1 MTHVLCPPSC
11 LASCVSSCLDRV
23 VDVFSMFWLVNRV
36 PLGGCLRRCVG
47 AAPAPRRG
55 VGRPTPSPGHWSLD
69 TARWRVSR
77 ALHAHTNLKHWPQEG
92 KTVSVSERVTLSSR
106 AGAVG
111 NARNQLDS
119 RRGTCPCPCGMHRPT
134 HRCHE
139 SRSTARRLCASS
151 ISPVA
156 QGRDFKSERRRISPT
171 ARP

>member
-1 MTHVLCPPSC
+1 MFSVRPPVLA

-55 VGRPTPSPGHWSLD
+55 VSADRHPRLV